1 MHAITI
7 ALFHKELSTNPEHIT
22 KKLIAYAQK
31 CNWYDI
37 DFPVSYEDYAI
48 YEKLNEDVG
57 LNILYVPFNE
67 VNICPEYIS
76 KRNFNTKNQVILL
89 KITDES
95 DKWHFLALPSILDE
109 DGVKRPTK
117 SLSRLM
123 EGIASK
129 SHGDFYCYGCLH
141 SFCTQSTLKN
151 HVELCKYNDF
161 CKIELP
167 KEGKNI
173 KQYAPGAKSLKMNSV
188 IYADF
193 ESILLPYSTCD
204 KENVITKNLNKQVPC
219 GYSINVNN
227 DNNESEQTY
236 YRGESTVATFCKEIR
251 DIAQNLLNIEK
262 KPIVKL
268 SFENIWHMIL
278 QNIAIFAKKYSV
290 KRKIIL
296 KYVIMTIIQ
305 VNVEV
310 QHI

>member
-1 MHAITI
+1 
-7 ALFHKELSTNPEHIT
+7 
-22 KKLIAYAQK
+22 
-31 CNWYDI
+31 
-37 DFPVSYEDYAI
+37 
-48 YEKLNEDVG
+48 
-57 LNILYVPFNE
+57 
-67 VNICPEYIS
+67 
-76 KRNFNTKNQVILL
+76 
-89 KITDES
+89 
-95 DKWHFLALPSILDE
+95 
-109 DGVKRPTK
+109 
-117 SLSRLM
+117 M